1 MISPKEFLPNYF
13 IFLQMLAHTCL
24 KLPAD
29 FHREFPIGGT
39 ALSLAQAQE
48 DKMVRKLQVFVCVG
62 VPLLER
68 GTPLTMQMIF
78 VNPMLLQ
85 DSVGINVY
93 LDMHNIFKAQGRVSV
108 CSPPH
113 YHPISHPLLLA
124 PSFPLFSAPKLGY
137 LQPNHC
143 TLID

>member
-1 MISPKEFLPNYF
+1 
-13 IFLQMLAHTCL
+13 MLAHTCL

-78 VNPMLLQ
+78 VNPMLL
-85 DSVGINVY
+85 
-93 LDMHNIFKAQGRVSV
+93 
-108 CSPPH
+108 
-113 YHPISHPLLLA
+113 
-124 PSFPLFSAPKLGY
+124 
-137 LQPNHC
+137 
-143 TLID
+143 